1 MTNAL
6 VAISDIERM
15 ADAVAKSKLFG
26 CKNKEEAMSLML
38 ISQAEGMHPMTAVQ
52 EFHIIQ
58 GRPARKA
65 ESMLARFQNAG
76 GKVAW
81 HTYSDTEVS
90 ATFSH
95 PQGGEVKVMWTIT
108 RAKAIG
114 LAEKDNWKKYPAP
127 MLRSRCIS
135 EGVRT
140 VYPGAT
146 GGMYTPEE
154 LEELPPTKD
163 MGAIEGEL
171 MPRAKTEAPAAPTE
185 PQPKAA
191 TTVEPSKP
199 TPAPA
204 AQNGAPMQESQIRLI
219 RAKLAAANIPE
230 ANMLAA
236 FQVADITALKSSQ
249 ANQVLDWIKH
259 QGAQQ
264 P

>member
-6 VAISDIERM
+6 VAINDIERM

-65 ESMLARFQNAG
+65 ESMLARFQNSG

-95 PQGGEVKVMWTIT
+95 PQGGEVKVTWTIT
-108 RAKAIG
+108 RARAIG

-171 MPRAKTEAPAAPTE
+171 MPRAKTETAAPAAPTADA
-185 PQPKAA
+185 P
-191 TTVEPSKP
+191 KP
-199 TPAPA
+199 TPAPT

-219 RAKLAAANIPE
+219 RAKLAAANLPE

-236 FQVADITALKSSQ
+236 FQVADITALKSAQ

-264 P
+264 S